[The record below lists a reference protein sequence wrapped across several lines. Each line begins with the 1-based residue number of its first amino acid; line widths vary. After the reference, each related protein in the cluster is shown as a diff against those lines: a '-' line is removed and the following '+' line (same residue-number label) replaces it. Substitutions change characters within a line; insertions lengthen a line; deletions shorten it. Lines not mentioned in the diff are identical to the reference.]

1 MILLYAI
8 IAGTFA
14 GLLRA
19 WYYKQQYTLPN
30 LQAVWLVVL
39 AFAPQFLVFYW
50 RSTNELLSTELAALV
65 LISTQTLLLI
75 FAWFNRQLAPFWLL
89 GAGLLLNLLVICLN
103 GGLMPISP
111 ETLQQVLTKIPIETF
126 TIGERVAG
134 TKDIL
139 LPEEE
144 TWLPWLADR
153 FITPRWLPYWGAFS
167 IGDFLITIGA
177 FWLLWR
183 AGGKQLE
190 STEEMRGLEAK
201 PSL

>member
-1 MILLYAI
+1 LILLYAI
-8 IAGTFA
+8 VAGTVA

-19 WYYKQQYTLPN
+19 WYHKQQYTLPD
-30 LQAVWLVVL
+30 LHAAWLVVL
-39 AFAPQFLVFYW
+39 AFAPQFFVFYW
-50 RSTNELLSTELAALV
+50 RSTNELLATELAALV

-75 FAWFNRQLAPFWLL
+75 FAWFNRRLAPFWLL
-89 GAGLLLNLLVICLN
+89 GTGLVLNLLVICLN

-126 TIGERVAG
+126 EVGKRVAG

-139 LPEEE
+139 LPQEA
-144 TWLPWLADR
+144 TRLAWLADR

-167 IGDFLITIGA
+167 LGDFFITLGA

-183 AGGKQLE
+183 AGGKQPEYTEDMRRLE
-190 STEEMRGLEAK
+190 VK